1 MRIVVLLCMFVAASA
16 LATNAELGNGR
27 QYEKSN
33 DHVLSNPGL
42 PDTRQG
48 GEDIYSAL
56 EITAIPF
63 SDTGTT
69 TGHINDYDSACPYT
83 GSTSPDVVY
92 SFTPNADVS
101 LSIDLCGSLYDT
113 KTYVMDSSL
122 NILAC
127 NDDFYSEPPCGQY
140 VSYITGV
147 NLLSG
152 QQYFIVIDGYGADS
166 GEYFLEIEYF
176 NSGEPCVLNIEDN
189 EGEPELFDGYVDE
202 FNAGCGSDSNQD
214 NFTILSQNNESGL
227 SFGGN
232 AGWYSTDGNA
242 LRDTDWYLGFFNEMG
257 LIEWSLDAEEAT
269 LGFHLGPMNC
279 YDVDILQTIEAG
291 PCSPASMEIQG
302 TPGDPVWLWVGA
314 REFTPPFGFTG
325 NEYNYQCFF
334 TGLEN
339 YWPVPT
345 EHSTIGRIKTLYR

>member
-1 MRIVVLLCMFVAASA
+1 MRLVVLLCMFVAASA

-92 SFTPNADVS
+92 SYTPDTDVI

-113 KTYVMDSSL
+113 KTYIMNTALD
-122 NILAC
+122 IIAC
-127 NDDFYSEPPCGQY
+127 NDDFYSEAPCGQY
-140 VSYITGV
+140 VSYIAGA

-152 QQYFIVIDGYGADS
+152 QEYFIVIDGYGADS
-166 GEYFLEIEYF
+166 GEYSLEIDF
-176 NSGEPCVLNIEDN
+176 FTPPDPCVLNIQDE
-189 EGEPELFDGYVDE
+189 EGEPQLVDGYVDE
-202 FNAGCGSDSNQD
+202 FNAGCNNEGSPD
-214 NFTILSQNNESGL
+214 NFTLLYPINYGDMAFS
-227 SFGGN
+227 GN
-232 AGWYSTDGNA
+232 AGWYVTDGLD
-242 LRDTDWYLGFFNEMG
+242 LRDTDWFTATIGELG
-257 LIEWSLDAEEAT
+257 IVEWNLDAEEAT
-269 LGFHLGPMNC
+269 LGFQLSAINC
-279 YDVDILQTIEAG
+279 NDVSVLQTMTAG
-291 PCSPASMEIQG
+291 PCAPASMTILGSPGEIIWMWIG
-302 TPGDPVWLWVGA
+302 SE
-314 REFTPPFGFTG
+314 EFTPPIGFTG
-325 NEYNYQCFF
+325 NEYNYQCDF
-334 TGLEN
+334 TGLD
-339 YWPVPT
+339 YSCVPT
-345 EHSTIGRIKTLYR
+345 TPTTIDKIKSLFR